1 MLTTFIEN
9 GDLITNIGQKTKSE
23 IIYDLAKT
31 HIIRGTDNAI
41 NAANSSYRDM
51 VKSGII
57 KEKENKILKIME
69 KNIGNVININGVPY
83 LVTNNDLVPYDP
95 DWEGK

>member
-31 HIIRGTDNAI
+31 QIIRGGLGKTSGGMAKIKAI
-41 NAANSSYRDM
+41 IPLIVPLIIQSIK
-51 VKSGII
+51 KSEALADAIT
-57 KEKENKILKIME
+57 MRCF
-69 KNIGNVININGVPY
+69 
-83 LVTNNDLVPYDP
+83 T
-95 DWEGK
+95 